1 MQNPGSACLQRSLSE
16 GGRAR
21 PSIIPGPA
29 GRGDSA
35 VAGGRVPGRKG
46 GGGSPTEGGGKALE
60 ERAFGQALRR
70 GRVPQGRWG
79 ERLSRGVEG
88 SGGGWAEKKKA
99 RRLAKPG
106 WALARSRR
114 EGHPSG
120 RRAVAVGH
128 CSEGHAFLFL
138 PVTTGGPQLGVL
150 TRFPVRFL

>member
-114 EGHPSG
+114 EGHPL
-120 RRAVAVGH
+120 VGELLLWDTAAKGTPS
-128 CSEGHAFLFL
+128 CFCRSPQGDLNWAF
-138 PVTTGGPQLGVL
+138 
-150 TRFPVRFL
+150 